1 MSSDNQF
8 SQHRAHPWH
17 GIPAGPDVPSV
28 VNVYVEITPND
39 PVKYEIDK
47 ETGYLKLD
55 RIQRTSALPPAVYGL
70 IPRTYCGDRVAALT
84 ADGLEGDGDPL
95 DIVIFSERPIL
106 RPDVLLEARVVGGL
120 CTVDKGEADDKVVG
134 VIESDR
140 AYGKINDISDLPE
153 IYVERLK
160 HYFETYK
167 WVPGMD
173 KMPVTVERVY
183 GKKEAHKVVEA
194 SIADY
199 NDLIGRNPSKVVGQ

>member
-1 MSSDNQF
+1 MTSDNQF
-8 SQHRAHPWH
+8 SQYRAHPWH
-17 GIPAGPDVPSV
+17 GIPAGPDVPSL

-84 ADGLEGDGDPL
+84 SKDLEGDGDPL
-95 DIVIFSERPIL
+95 DVVIFSERPIL

-140 AYGKINDISDLPE
+140 AYGNIQDINDLPE
-153 IYVERLK
+153 VYIERLR

-173 KMPVTVERVY
+173 KKPVTVERVY
-183 GKKEAHKVVEA
+183 GKQEAHQVVEA